1 MVGFIYA
8 GKCRDIAYT
17 IEKRESLISIYR
29 SFCSGGTI
37 IGFCFVYFYVPET
50 LGRSLEEIT
59 LLMELEVPT
68 RAWKDYQTTVDS
80 KPSEQWKA
88 EEKGSRFAGGVEK
101 GKFVENAKME
111 DSTKATDE
119 GTLPT
124 VDSK

>member
-8 GKCRDIAYT
+8 
-17 IEKRESLISIYR
+17 
-29 SFCSGGTI
+29 GGTI

-68 RAWKDYQTTVDS
+68 RAWKDYQTTLDN

-88 EEKGSRFAGGVEK
+88 EEKGSRFAGGNA
-101 GKFVENAKME
+101 GKFVENAKAE
-111 DSTKATDE
+111 ESTKATNE
-119 GTLPT
+119 GALRR
-124 VDSK
+124 VDSE